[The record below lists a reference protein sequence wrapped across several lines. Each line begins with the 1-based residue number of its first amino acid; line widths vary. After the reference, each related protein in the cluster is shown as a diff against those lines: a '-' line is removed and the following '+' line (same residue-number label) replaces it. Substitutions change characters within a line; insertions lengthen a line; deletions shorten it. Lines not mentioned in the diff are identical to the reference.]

1 MQKKNGQ
8 LQTTLQNLKDN
19 PVPKRRGGAKKK
31 ARAIASHRKKIER
44 HQKSMKT
51 LDSNAGV
58 PTENKDMSVAQRLKL
73 AEITK
78 SVPDKA
84 VQFV

>member
-1 MQKKNGQ
+1 M
-8 LQTTLQNLKDN
+8 
-19 PVPKRRGGAKKK
+19 R
-31 ARAIASHRKKIER
+31 
-44 HQKSMKT
+44 T
-51 LDSNAGV
+51 LDSNAGA